1 MADDKV
7 YNEEMIEKED
17 PKLFFQW
24 RVNAF
29 IPYLSSD
36 NAGGG
41 ESVREEFDARFLAKA
56 PEKYIDE
63 YRCVPEYLLDM
74 GWAAAMEKAAQ
85 KDRLILA
92 ENDQASQKNSF
103 DTLMESEGHIYFI
116 ERKIMLWIRQGMIKL
131 EKINGGPNTFNKDE
145 WEEEANI
152 CKELLQL
159 NGAYR
164 PGDSS
169 AIKDMATKV
178 NRIEQKDTRR
188 NDLKDLAKQLSDME
202 PMDIERLLESNS
214 KLISDFCSKLLDFID
229 NPIWRKTGENKG
241 LVKLWKEIVSAQEKM
256 LKCGYLTAKKYA
268 LYREK
273 IEGFR
278 KIKNSVEDIGRNLWD
293 AVQHTMNM
301 ISDMYEN
308 FVSHS
313 TKAEGIED
321 TLDQEKLFFEKLEEL
336 DKLIEIQTKAMGI
349 SVNSK
354 MLEGYKKDAS
364 RCTAILSD
372 RAKSYIAF
380 SGFLDTEDEDILKF
394 LGYSRNDEI
403 LTAFQNISRQMGT
416 SLVTMETGIGEELY
430 WYSIDKKLDFVCG
443 NNLQCELDEWIKKGR
458 GSVGKFQ
465 HPYTCCERKLL
476 AYVKR
481 HAVRM
486 ADDILLIVKFMPCM
500 HCHAALLSWDR
511 KDDLVVWYPELP

>member
-1 MADDKV
+1 MADEKV
-7 YNEEMIEKED
+7 YKEELIEKKA

-36 NAGGG
+36 NASAV
-41 ESVREEFDARFLAKA
+41 ERVREEFDARFLAKA
-56 PEKYIDE
+56 PEKYIEE

-74 GWAAAMEKAAQ
+74 GWAVAMENAAR
-85 KDRLILA
+85 KDIRILA
-92 ENDQASQKNSF
+92 EKVQASQKTSF

-145 WEEEANI
+145 WETEANK

-159 NGAYR
+159 NGVYR

-178 NRIEQKDTRR
+178 DQIEQKDTRR

-202 PMDIERLLESNS
+202 PMDIERLLKSNS
-214 KLISDFCSKLLDFID
+214 QLIPDFCSKLLDFID

-241 LVKLWKEIVSAQEKM
+241 LVKLWKEIVSVQEKM
-256 LKCGYLTAKKYA
+256 LKCGYLTAEEYA

-273 IEGFR
+273 IEGFQ
-278 KIKNSVEDIGRNLWD
+278 KIKNSLEGIVGNLWD

-308 FVSHS
+308 FASHS
-313 TKAEGIED
+313 TKAGTVDD
-321 TLDQEKLFFEKLEEL
+321 TFDREKLFFTKLEEL

-372 RAKSYIAF
+372 RTKSYIAF
-380 SGFLDTEDEDILKF
+380 SGFLDTEDADILKF

-403 LTAFQNISRQMGT
+403 LTAFQNISSQMGA
-416 SLVTMETGIGEELY
+416 SLVTMETGIGAELY
-430 WYSIDKKLDFVCG
+430 WYSIGKKLDFVCG
-443 NNLQCELDEWIKKGR
+443 NNLQCELDEWIKTGG

-486 ADDILLIVKFMPCM
+486 ADDIQLIVKFMPCM
-500 HCHAALLSWDR
+500 HCHAALLSWNR
-511 KDDLVVWYPELP
+511 KDDLMVWYPELP